1 MTDKEQDKDLKIT
14 NPEAIKLQAS
24 TTSADFDNNT
34 VVESGAVHLTAVN
47 TTGLQAPKNKG
58 GRPKVKVDTKIIENM
73 ASIHCTNKEIAE
85 VLSISVDTL
94 QRNFPDLLQKG
105 RANGKAKLRRLQ
117 WQKAEEGNPTML
129 IWLGKQMLD
138 QKEQPVSNEDN
149 QPLPWTDND

>member
-1 MTDKEQDKDLKIT
+1 MTDKDQDKDLKIT
-14 NPEAIKLQAS
+14 NPEVIKLDEP
-24 TTSADFDNNT
+24 THTSADLINN
-34 VVESGAVHLTAVN
+34 VVESGDVHLTAVN
-47 TTGLQAPKNKG
+47 TTSLQQPKNKG

-94 QRNFPDLLQKG
+94 QRNFPDILQKG

-138 QKEQPVSNEDN
+138 QKEQPISTEDN
-149 QPLPWTDND
+149 QPLPWTDNE

>member
-1 MTDKEQDKDLKIT
+1 MTDKEQDKHLRIT
-14 NPEAIKLQAS
+14 NPEAIKLQADKI
-24 TTSADFDNNT
+24 SADLINNI
-34 VVESGAVHLTAVN
+34 VESDAVHLTARLS
-47 TTGLQAPKNKG
+47 TTEKTHAPKNKG
-58 GRPKVKVDTKIIENM
+58 GRPKVKVDPQIIENM

-129 IWLGKQMLD
+129 IWLGKQLLE
-138 QKEQPVSNEDN
+138 QKEQPISTEDN
-149 QPLPWTDND
+149 QPLPWKDE

>member
-1 MTDKEQDKDLKIT
+1 MTDKEQDLRIV
-14 NPEAIKLQAS
+14 NPEAIELKPTAS
-24 TTSADFDNNT
+24 AKDIINTKKVEDKDVVVENIDTTS
-34 VVESGAVHLTAVN
+34 
-47 TTGLQAPKNKG
+47 LQAPKNKG

-138 QKEQPVSNEDN
+138 QKEQPISNEDN
-149 QPLPWTDND
+149 QPLPWKDE